1 MPHRIEPT
9 VRSVREHPAVLR
21 AARLVAAVIG
31 VGTGVNV
38 VTSGMLEQPA
48 TNLFLVPDLL
58 VVALL
63 LAAASVPTDRAAPVL
78 LAGLGLATGVFVTAA
93 SSYAV
98 RGATGW
104 GVLTF
109 AVITAGTAALLA
121 LRTPQRIDTRHGTG
135 PALHDRA

>member
-1 MPHRIEPT
+1 
-9 VRSVREHPAVLR
+9 
-21 AARLVAAVIG
+21 
-31 VGTGVNV
+31 VGTGVNI
-38 VTSGMLEQPA
+38 VTSGMIEQAA

-63 LAAASVPTDRAAPVL
+63 LAAAAVPTARAAPVL
-78 LAGLGLATGVFVTAA
+78 LVCLGLATGVFATAA

-104 GVLTF
+104 GVLSF

-121 LRTPQRIDTRHGTG
+121 LRTAQRIDTRHGTG
-135 PALHDRA
+135 PAPHDRA